1 MKYLEKFN
9 WFKSDPIT
17 KLEKKRSKELK
28 NITDSIDYLKS
39 NTYFSSYN
47 QLSEYI
53 WTMKYTIDSLE
64 KVYLDLQIERDVII
78 DYCDTLLSLSNSLG
92 NSISR
97 NNPSLRE
104 RDYKTAVS
112 FKSRL
117 QRIKDFKNPQ

>member
-47 QLSEYI
+47 QLSE
-53 WTMKYTIDSLE
+53 
-64 KVYLDLQIERDVII
+64 
-78 DYCDTLLSLSNSLG
+78 
-92 NSISR
+92 
-97 NNPSLRE
+97 
-104 RDYKTAVS
+104 
-112 FKSRL
+112 
-117 QRIKDFKNPQ
+117 

>member
-1 MKYLEKFN
+1 
-9 WFKSDPIT
+9 
-17 KLEKKRSKELK
+17 
-28 NITDSIDYLKS
+28 
-39 NTYFSSYN
+39 
-47 QLSEYI
+47 
-53 WTMKYTIDSLE
+53 MKYTIDSLE